1 MPAPGAQR
9 LEHIDALRGFALAL
23 VLLVHLRDFS
33 LYGFLSQ
40 EAQALLPTARW
51 DNMISPVLVVLFKWK
66 AITIFTLL
74 FGVSFALQ
82 LDRIDSASRFSGFF
96 VRRLF
101 VLLLIGIVHGIFY
114 YGDILGYYAVMG
126 LFLLPTTRLRP
137 RTLVLIGIIIA
148 LFPWALFDSLT
159 PFLNRGAPAWEELL
173 PSTLTAFAGSSIFE
187 MLRANI
193 HYDWSILSSDWS
205 FPLAMLGR
213 LFIGAAIGRSAM
225 LARPRE
231 HARSWLWLL
240 MVTMPVG
247 IGLTAFAFV
256 MDERKVP
263 QILQPS
269 IRGAASLS
277 LGLAYIA
284 IFLLLFQSPTWQRW
298 TSSLIAVG
306 RMALTNYLLQ
316 TLIAII
322 LFYGVGLG
330 IGPRFGLIGTLP
342 FFAAIFGL
350 QIVFSQWWL
359 NRFYFGPVEWI
370 WRCLSYGFV
379 IPMRKNCQ
387 G

>member
-33 LYGFLSQ
+33 LYGFLGQ

-51 DNMISPVLVVLFKWK
+51 DSIIGPVLIVLFKWK

-82 LDRIDSASRFSGFF
+82 LNRIDSASRFSGFF

-101 VLLLIGIVHGIFY
+101 VLLLIGIVHGIFWF
-114 YGDILGYYAVMG
+114 GDILRYYAVMG

-148 LFPWALFDSLT
+148 LFPWTLFDSLT
-159 PFLNRGAPAWEELL
+159 PFSNGGAVAWEELL
-173 PSTLTAFAGSSIFE
+173 QSTLTAFAGSSISE
-187 MLRANI
+187 MLRANV

-213 LFIGAAIGRSAM
+213 LIISAAIGRSAA

-263 QILQPS
+263 PILHPS

-284 IFLLLFQSPTWQRW
+284 IFLLLFQLPTWQRW
-298 TSSLIAVG
+298 TSSLIAIG
-306 RMALTNYLLQ
+306 RMAVTNYLLQ

-322 LFYGVGLG
+322 LFYGVGFG

-350 QIVFSQWWL
+350 QIVFSYWWL
-359 NRFYFGPVEWI
+359 NRFYFGPIEWI

>member
-40 EAQALLPTARW
+40 EAQALLPTAHW
-51 DNMISPVLVVLFKWK
+51 DSIISPVLVVLFKWK

-101 VLLLIGIVHGIFY
+101 VLLLIGIVHGIFWF
-114 YGDILGYYAVMG
+114 GDILRYYAVMG
-126 LFLLPTTRLRP
+126 LFLLPTIRLRP

-148 LFPWALFDSLT
+148 LFPWTLFDSLT
-159 PFLNRGAPAWEELL
+159 PFSNRGAVAWEELL
-173 PSTLTAFAGSSIFE
+173 PATLTAFAGSSISE
-187 MLRANI
+187 MLRANV

-213 LFIGAAIGRSAM
+213 LFIGAAIGRSAA

-240 MVTMPVG
+240 MVTMP
-247 IGLTAFAFV
+247 
-256 MDERKVP
+256 
-263 QILQPS
+263 
-269 IRGAASLS
+269 
-277 LGLAYIA
+277 
-284 IFLLLFQSPTWQRW
+284 
-298 TSSLIAVG
+298 
-306 RMALTNYLLQ
+306 
-316 TLIAII
+316 
-322 LFYGVGLG
+322 
-330 IGPRFGLIGTLP
+330 
-342 FFAAIFGL
+342 
-350 QIVFSQWWL
+350 
-359 NRFYFGPVEWI
+359 
-370 WRCLSYGFV
+370 
-379 IPMRKNCQ
+379 
-387 G
+387 

>member
-40 EAQALLPTARW
+40 EAQALLPSARW
-51 DNMISPVLVVLFKWK
+51 DDVIGPVLIVLFKWK

-114 YGDILGYYAVMG
+114 YGDILRYYAVMG

-137 RTLVLIGIIIA
+137 RMLVLIGIIIA
-148 LFPWALFDSLT
+148 LFPWTLFESLT
-159 PFLNRGAPAWEELL
+159 PFHNRSAVAWEELL
-173 PSTLTAFAGSSIFE
+173 PSTLTAFAGSSISE
-187 MLRANI
+187 MLRANV

-213 LFIGAAIGRSAM
+213 LTIGAAIGRSAM

-247 IGLTAFAFV
+247 IGLTALVCV
-256 MDERKVP
+256 MDGRKVP
-263 QILQPS
+263 QILHPS

-284 IFLLLFQSPTWQRW
+284 IFLLLFQLPTWQRW
-298 TSSLIAVG
+298 TSSLIAIG

-322 LFYGVGLG
+322 LFYGVGFG

-350 QIVFSQWWL
+350 QILFSQWWL

-379 IPMRKNCQ
+379 IPVRKNCQ